1 MILWEKNFRT
11 LCFYKDNVVEGISNK
26 KVKGEI
32 GIFFR
37 HPICNTFTKVF
48 LQHFLKMMSNFVE
61 NDGYACFTKMLGF
74 ASKSFKMVELT
85 SWIDLLFSETRHF
98 VFWKTAFSEL
108 GLRAFSA
115 CFFYAT
121 PKFRCK
127 IHDSGKSVENLLT
140 IFKLALEQSV
150 SFLLRVFKPLYNEYS
165 WS

>member
-1 MILWEKNFRT
+1 M
-11 LCFYKDNVVEGISNK
+11 SNK

-32 GIFFR
+32 GIFFVMQ
-37 HPICNTFTKVF
+37 HATLLQTFF

-74 ASKSFKMVELT
+74 ASKSFKTVELT
-85 SWIDLLFSETRHF
+85 SRIDLLFSDNQHL
-98 VFWKTAFSEL
+98 VFWKTVSSEL
-108 GLRAFSA
+108 GLKAFSA
-115 CFFYAT
+115 SLFYAT

-150 SFLLRVFKPLYNEYS
+150 SFFLRVFKPLYNEHS
-165 WS
+165 